1 MQQPQSALPP
11 TTPSRP
17 AVADA
22 AGQQPGDPKL
32 EWLTVDPDTAVR
44 WLTQNVNNRRMKKS
58 IVRFYVDQMKAGRW
72 AADAPEAISFD
83 QDGKLI
89 NGQHRLEAI
98 VEADQPQRLLV
109 AWGVR
114 RETRLLL
121 DTGTPRTGA
130 DAIAMTWPDLRGDKP
145 PIYAAAI
152 RGLEIWEASPGG
164 GPHEHIAQRIPNR
177 ELVEL
182 YPKYA
187 QRFEQLYPTA
197 EAIHQAGVRG
207 GTGLWLTMLY
217 RFAALSH
224 DHTVAFADK
233 VASGAGLPERSPI
246 LALRDRLNRMPIGE
260 TKLRR
265 QLVARLIVYAWNGWR
280 QGRKMARLQLRDE
293 YLFPIP
299 M

>member
-1 MQQPQSALPP
+1 MQQPQSAPP
-11 TTPSRP
+11 PPPVSRP
-17 AVADA
+17 AVANARPD
-22 AGQQPGDPKL
+22 DPTL
-32 EWLTVDPDTAVR
+32 EWVTVDPDTAVA
-44 WLTQNVNNRRMKKS
+44 WLATNAHNRRLKKS
-58 IVRFYVDQMKAGRW
+58 VVRFYVQQMEAGAW
-72 AADAPEAISFD
+72 AGDAPEPISFD
-83 QDGKLI
+83 QDGNLI

-98 VEADQPQRLLV
+98 VEADRPQRLLV
-109 AWGVR
+109 ARGVR
-114 RETRLLL
+114 RKTRLLL

-152 RGLEIWEASPGG
+152 RGLEVWEVSPDA
-164 GPHEHIAQRIPNR
+164 GPHEHIAQRIPNPA
-177 ELVEL
+177 LVAL

-187 QRFEQLYPTA
+187 RRFEQLYPTA

-224 DHTVAFADK
+224 DQAMVFADK
-233 VASGAGLPERSPI
+233 VASGAGLSERSPI
-246 LALRDRLNRMPIGE
+246 LALRDRLNRMPAGE

-293 YLFPIP
+293 FAFPIP
-299 M
+299 I